1 MIYFH
6 FQLVYVVFTFICLNV
21 IFYANVFSMFS
32 LVLTLAWRR
41 IKNPNYCYNSCF
53 SDWKGSTLKSFL
65 TSKKRINTSV
75 SEIFWRKMKVKSI
88 ASLTSLIWFGLQCAD
103 ASPAVFGSGGWFC
116 LQMSNSSSSNLI
128 EILLDAIFSSK
139 IFQKFS
145 KHFSKYF
152 CEHFSKHFCQDQAV
166 KEQ

>member
-6 FQLVYVVFTFICLNV
+6 FQLVYVVFTFICLDV

-32 LVLTLAWRR
+32 LVLTLAWR
-41 IKNPNYCYNSCF
+41 

-75 SEIFWRKMKVKSI
+75 SDIFWTKMKVKSI